1 MKGLLREEQDRY
13 KEDIEMLRDELEN
26 EVTFKCEIESEK
38 KEPSIKD
45 IRALSQKLE
54 KEFKNLDN
62 PALNNNSVEF

>member
-1 MKGLLREEQDRY
+1 MLRE
-13 KEDIEMLRDELEN
+13 ELEN

-54 KEFKNLDN
+54 KEFRNLDN
-62 PALNNNSVEF
+62 PALNNNHDIDL